1 MQVGSVFILIYKQY
15 FNFVNDNV
23 PTLLTFALAF
33 SRSQLSG
40 SYSHKRKNGKKNK
53 NVLDLTKVF
62 ELSGFASV
70 CRHNVSSTGVATL
83 LGYSFVCGTK

>member
-1 MQVGSVFILIYKQY
+1 MYQ
-15 FNFVNDNV
+15 
-23 PTLLTFALAF
+23 PF
-33 SRSQLSG
+33 SHLHWHFPCHNYLEVTHINARMAT
-40 SYSHKRKNGKKNK
+40 KNK